1 MNFYNYVNLEEVL
14 FRLTDIHFF
23 YICIVNNL
31 INLRIKPRIKMISKK
46 IQEALNEQLNA
57 EFYSS
62 YFYLSMSAYFESKDL
77 QGFSQWFRLQADEE
91 YAHAMKIFDYV
102 YQIGGEVKL
111 MKIDG
116 PKTNWDSFLEVFQ
129 DTFEHEQKVTKS
141 INDLL
146 ELSYAEKDHA
156 TVNFLQW
163 FVSEQVEEEATA
175 MQNVKKMEMIGDDKA
190 GLFMI
195 DKELGG
201 RVAGQ

>member
-1 MNFYNYVNLEEVL
+1 
-14 FRLTDIHFF
+14 
-23 YICIVNNL
+23 
-31 INLRIKPRIKMISKK
+31 MISKK
-46 IQEALNEQLNA
+46 IQNALNEQLNA

-62 YFYLSMSAYFESKDL
+62 YVYLSMSAYFESKDL
-77 QGFSQWFRLQADEE
+77 QGFARWFRLQADEE
-91 YAHAMKIFDYV
+91 YAHAMKIFDYI

-111 MKIDG
+111 LKIDG
-116 PKTNWDSFLEVFQ
+116 PKTDWDSFLEVFQ
-129 DTFEHEQKVTKS
+129 DTYEHEQKVTKS

-175 MQNVKKMEMIGDDKA
+175 QQNVKKMEMIGDNKA

-195 DKELGG
+195 DKELGARG
-201 RVAGQ
+201 AGQ

>member
-1 MNFYNYVNLEEVL
+1 
-14 FRLTDIHFF
+14 
-23 YICIVNNL
+23 
-31 INLRIKPRIKMISKK
+31 MISKK
-46 IQEALNEQLNA
+46 IQEALNNQLNA

-77 QGFSQWFRLQADEE
+77 QGFAQWFRLQADEE

-116 PKTNWDSFLEVFQ
+116 PKTDWDSFLEVFQ
-129 DTFEHEQKVTKS
+129 DTFEHEQNVTNS
-141 INDLL
+141 INALLDL
-146 ELSYAEKDHA
+146 SISEKDHA

-175 MQNVKKMEMIGDDKA
+175 QQNVKKMEMIGDSKS
-190 GLFMI
+190 GLFML
-195 DKELGG
+195 DRELGG
-201 RVAGQ
+201 RVNQQQ

>member
-1 MNFYNYVNLEEVL
+1 
-14 FRLTDIHFF
+14 
-23 YICIVNNL
+23 
-31 INLRIKPRIKMISKK
+31 MISQK
-46 IQEALNEQLNA
+46 IQKALNEQLNA

-77 QGFSQWFRLQADEE
+77 QGFAQWFRLQADEE
-91 YAHAMKIFDYV
+91 YAHAIKIFDYV

-201 RVAGQ
+201 RVAG

>member
-1 MNFYNYVNLEEVL
+1 
-14 FRLTDIHFF
+14 
-23 YICIVNNL
+23 
-31 INLRIKPRIKMISKK
+31 MITKK
-46 IQEALNEQLNA
+46 VQEALNNQINE

-62 YFYLSMSAYFESKDL
+62 YLYLSMSAYFESKDL
-77 QGFSQWFRLQADEE
+77 QGFAQWFRLQADEE
-91 YAHAMKIFDYV
+91 YAHAMKMFDYV

-111 MKIDG
+111 MQISG
-116 PKTNWDSFLEVFQ
+116 PKTNWKSFLQVFQ
-129 DTFEHEQKVTKS
+129 DTFKHEQKVTKN
-141 INDLL
+141 INALL
-146 ELSYAEKDHA
+146 ELSYTEKDHA

-175 MQNVKKMEMIGDDKA
+175 QQNVKKMEMIGNDKA

>member
-1 MNFYNYVNLEEVL
+1 
-14 FRLTDIHFF
+14 
-23 YICIVNNL
+23 
-31 INLRIKPRIKMISKK
+31 MISQK
-46 IQEALNEQLNA
+46 IQKALNQQLNE

-77 QGFSQWFRLQADEE
+77 QGFAQWFRLQADEE

-116 PKTNWDSFLEVFQ
+116 PKTNWDTFLEVFQ

-146 ELSYAEKDHA
+146 ELSYTEKDHA

-175 MQNVKKMEMIGDDKA
+175 MQNVKKMEMIGEDKA
-190 GLFMI
+190 GLFML

>member
-1 MNFYNYVNLEEVL
+1 
-14 FRLTDIHFF
+14 
-23 YICIVNNL
+23 
-31 INLRIKPRIKMISKK
+31 MISQK
-46 IQEALNEQLNA
+46 IQKALNQQLNE

-77 QGFSQWFRLQADEE
+77 QGFAQWFRLQADEE

-102 YQIGGEVKL
+102 YQIGGVVKL

-116 PKTNWDSFLEVFQ
+116 PKTNWKSFLEVFQ
-129 DTFEHEQKVTKS
+129 DTFKHEQKVTKS

-146 ELSYAEKDHA
+146 ELSYEEKDHA

-175 MQNVKKMEMIGDDKA
+175 QQNVKKMEMIGDDKA

-195 DKELGG
+195 D
-201 RVAGQ
+201 

>member
-1 MNFYNYVNLEEVL
+1 
-14 FRLTDIHFF
+14 
-23 YICIVNNL
+23 
-31 INLRIKPRIKMISKK
+31 MISQK
-46 IQEALNEQLNA
+46 IQKALNQQLNE

-77 QGFSQWFRLQADEE
+77 QGFAQWFRLQADEE
-91 YAHAMKIFDYV
+91 YAHAMKIFDYI

-156 TVNFLQW
+156 TINFLQW

-201 RVAGQ
+201 RVAQQ

>member
-1 MNFYNYVNLEEVL
+1 
-14 FRLTDIHFF
+14 
-23 YICIVNNL
+23 
-31 INLRIKPRIKMISKK
+31 MISQK
-46 IQEALNEQLNA
+46 IQKALNEQLNA

-77 QGFSQWFRLQADEE
+77 QGFAQWFRLQADEE

-111 MKIDG
+111 LKIDG

-156 TVNFLQW
+156 TINFLQW

-201 RVAGQ
+201 RVNQANP

>member
-1 MNFYNYVNLEEVL
+1 
-14 FRLTDIHFF
+14 
-23 YICIVNNL
+23 
-31 INLRIKPRIKMISKK
+31 MISQK
-46 IQEALNEQLNA
+46 IQKALNQQLNE

-77 QGFSQWFRLQADEE
+77 QGFAQWFRLQADEE

-116 PKTNWDSFLEVFQ
+116 PKTNWDTFLEVFQ

-146 ELSYAEKDHA
+146 ELSYTEKDHA
-156 TVNFLQW
+156 TINFLQW

-175 MQNVKKMEMIGDDKA
+175 MQNVKKMEMIGEDKA
-190 GLFMI
+190 GLFML

>member
-1 MNFYNYVNLEEVL
+1 
-14 FRLTDIHFF
+14 
-23 YICIVNNL
+23 
-31 INLRIKPRIKMISKK
+31 MISQK
-46 IQEALNEQLNA
+46 IQKALNEQLNA

-77 QGFSQWFRLQADEE
+77 QGFAQWFRLQADEE

-116 PKTNWDSFLEVFQ
+116 PKTTWDSFLEVFQ

-201 RVAGQ
+201 RVNQA

>member
-1 MNFYNYVNLEEVL
+1 
-14 FRLTDIHFF
+14 
-23 YICIVNNL
+23 
-31 INLRIKPRIKMISKK
+31 MISKK
-46 IQEALNEQLNA
+46 IQKALNQQLNE

-77 QGFSQWFRLQADEE
+77 QGFAQWFRLQADEE
-91 YAHAMKIFDYV
+91 YAHAMKIFDYI
-102 YQIGGEVKL
+102 YQIGGEVML

-116 PKTNWDSFLEVFQ
+116 PKTEWDSFLEVFQ

-175 MQNVKKMEMIGDDKA
+175 QQNVKKMEMIGDDKA

-195 DKELGG
+195 DKDLGG
-201 RVAGQ
+201 RVTQQ